1 MGAYKQF
8 LASDVTVIPFEVNK
22 SFSFSG
28 SQLTGSD
35 VSINR
40 YLGKNISGLFN
51 PASDPTTGTI
61 YPQYQRLVYDSV
73 KELYYSNYLSSS
85 YGSPATT
92 QSLVPGAT
100 PEGDVF
106 VGPTDSSGKYFNYNQ
121 TTLTFAKIFPTSSGE
136 EIVAISIPSR
146 LYGNYIQPSSF
157 VFDYS
162 SSFTV
167 YDDGQGNLYS
177 SASFSWVSS
186 SLQEFFYSES
196 VDFDSF
202 DDITQITLDPST
214 PPSGYTF
221 ISASWLGT
229 PGDSPFILSG
239 SGKIQQIDNQGIT
252 FTSGT
257 GVMITDETVYQFSD
271 PISDKGPIE
280 LLFYSSSTIITSGSI
295 SADENIGN
303 IVYPH
308 GMAIFTNQNL
318 PLSDITT
325 LNNVTCSFSSS
336 LTIYETQYKC
346 TIRENEYTLTQNPSA
361 LADSEGNMY
370 SFVTAPYFSPYVTT
384 VGLYDDEQNLL
395 AIGKL
400 SQPLPTS
407 PTTDTTIVINI
418 DR

>member
-8 LASDVTVIPFEVNK
+8 LASDITVIPFEVNK

-51 PASDPTTGTI
+51 PLSDPTTGAI

-106 VGPTDSSGKYFNYNQ
+106 TGPSDSGGRYFNYNQ
-121 TTLTFAKIFPTSSGE
+121 TTLTFEKFFPTGSGE
-136 EIVAISIPSR
+136 EIGVLSIPSR
-146 LYGNYIQPSSF
+146 LYGNYVQPSSF
-157 VFDYS
+157 IWSDANDVVFDDGEGNLILS
-162 SSFTV
+162 SSGEIC
-167 YDDGQGNLYS
+167 GQI
-177 SASFSWVSS
+177 F
-186 SLQEFFYSES
+186 
-196 VDFDSF
+196 
-202 DDITQITLDPST
+202 
-214 PPSGYTF
+214 
-221 ISASWLGT
+221 
-229 PGDSPFILSG
+229 
-239 SGKIQQIDNQGIT
+239 
-252 FTSGT
+252 
-257 GVMITDETVYQFSD
+257 
-271 PISDKGPIE
+271 
-280 LLFYSSSTIITSGSI
+280 
-295 SADENIGN
+295 
-303 IVYPH
+303 YPH
-308 GMAIFTNQNL
+308 GIAVLTTYPDL
-318 PLSDITT
+318 EDIITDS
-325 LNNVTCSFSSS
+325 NVTCSFSSS

>member
-8 LASDVTVIPFEVNK
+8 LASDITVIPFEVNK

-40 YLGKNISGLFN
+40 YLGKNLSGLFN

-106 VGPTDSSGKYFNYNQ
+106 TGPSDSGGRYFNYNQ
-121 TTLTFAKIFPTSSGE
+121 TTLTFAKIFPTSSGA
-136 EIVAISIPSR
+136 EIAVMSIPSK
-146 LYGNYIQPSSF
+146 LYGNYIQPGSF
-157 VFDYS
+157 VWSDANGSILDDSEGNLIIS
-162 SSFTV
+162 SSGEIC
-167 YDDGQGNLYS
+167 GQI
-177 SASFSWVSS
+177 F
-186 SLQEFFYSES
+186 
-196 VDFDSF
+196 
-202 DDITQITLDPST
+202 
-214 PPSGYTF
+214 
-221 ISASWLGT
+221 
-229 PGDSPFILSG
+229 
-239 SGKIQQIDNQGIT
+239 
-252 FTSGT
+252 
-257 GVMITDETVYQFSD
+257 
-271 PISDKGPIE
+271 
-280 LLFYSSSTIITSGSI
+280 
-295 SADENIGN
+295 
-303 IVYPH
+303 YPH
-308 GMAIFTNQNL
+308 GILVLTTY
-318 PLSDITT
+318 PDIEDFI
-325 LNNVTCSFSSS
+325 LESNVTCSFSSS